1 MMVQRRPPAL
11 DQIDLKILA
20 ALQRNGR
27 MTMQK
32 LGETVGLS
40 ARPCLERVRRLEA
53 ARIIAGYQ
61 AVLDLERLSQPVC
74 VFAEIAVEKQGRRKD
89 QFEHLLARIEEL
101 VECWEVSGAFDYLA
115 RFVCADLAR
124 YEALT
129 SALLDDPDTGVA
141 RIVSHIALRPV
152 RRFTGYPASLLARKP
167 S

>member
-1 MMVQRRPPAL
+1 MVQRRPPAL
-11 DQIDLKILA
+11 DQIDVKILA
-20 ALQRNGR
+20 ALQRSGR
-27 MTMQK
+27 MTVQK
-32 LGETVGLS
+32 LAETVGLS

-61 AVLDLERLSQPVC
+61 AVLDLDRLSQPVY

-89 QFEHLLARIEEL
+89 QFEHLLGQIDEL
-101 VECWEVSGAFDYLA
+101 IECWEVSGAFDYLA

-124 YEALT
+124 YETLT
-129 SALLDDPDTGVA
+129 SSLLDDPNTGVA

-152 RRFTGYPASLLARKP
+152 RRFTGYPASLLVRRP

>member
-1 MMVQRRPPAL
+1 MMVHRRPPAL

-61 AVLDLERLSQPVC
+61 AVLDLDRLSQPVC
-74 VFAEIAVEKQGRRKD
+74 VFAEIAVEKVRRKD
-89 QFEHLLARIEEL
+89 RFEHLLARIDEL

-129 SALLDDPDTGVA
+129 SVLLDDPNTGVV
-141 RIVSHIALRPV
+141 RMVSHIALRPV
-152 RRFTGYPASLLARKP
+152 RRFTGYPASLLVRKP

>member
-1 MMVQRRPPAL
+1 MVQRRPPAL

-53 ARIIAGYQ
+53 AQIIAGYQ
-61 AVLDLERLSQPVC
+61 AVLDLDRLSPPVC

-89 QFEHLLARIEEL
+89 QFEHLLTRIDEL
-101 VECWEVSGAFDYLA
+101 VECWEVSGAVDYLA

-129 SALLDDPDTGVA
+129 STLLDDPNTGVA

-152 RRFTGYPASLLARKP
+152 RRFTGYPASLFVRKP